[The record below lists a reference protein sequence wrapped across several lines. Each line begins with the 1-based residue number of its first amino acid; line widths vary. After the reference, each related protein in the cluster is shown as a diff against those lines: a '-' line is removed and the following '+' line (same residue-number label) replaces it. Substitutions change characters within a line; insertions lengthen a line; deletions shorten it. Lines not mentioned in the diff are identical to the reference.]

1 MSEGLNHWPFIWA
14 AYALTVLA
22 TGGLVAWTVAAMRAA
37 EARRERSRE
46 R

>member
-1 MSEGLNHWPFIWA
+1 MSEALDPWPYVYA
-14 AYALTVLA
+14 AYGLAVLGTA
-22 TGGLVAWTVAAMRAA
+22 VLLGWSLARMRAA